1 MTLAT
6 ATAPGIRRS
15 VRGGLKV
22 ISTRI
27 FGSSFGHPGLCCRMH
42 TGATGVSHS
51 VVGFVGGGP
60 RGSNVICYLDQGEM
74 RRLTRVLRTGNVG
87 THPCRTNVSS
97 LAEAGGRS
105 SFLVRG
111 IRIVITAVTFN
122 VKVSGP
128 SIQFIVRCSVPGDLR
143 KCCRRAKHTNESNN
157 RNRYVAF
164 CAGGSL
170 RGLRGFVRKGPITRR
185 RVNGRLLLRAT
196 TCTRSSM
203 YQHGALLRC
212 FNRRCARRGYKGYS
226 GYLGPGGRIRTRR
239 LLYTIVRT
247 VVTIGRGFGTSCVVS
262 VLRNERASRMRTRL
276 RRSLRM
282 FNSNVNRRSGA

>member
-15 VRGGLKV
+15 VRGGLNV

-42 TGATGVSHS
+42 PGATGMSQS

-60 RGSNVICYLDQGEM
+60 RGSNVVCYLDQGGI
-74 RRLTRVLRTGNVG
+74 RRLTRVLRTGKVG
-87 THPCRTNVSS
+87 THTCRTKVSS
-97 LAEAGGRS
+97 TAQARGRS

-111 IRIVITAVTFN
+111 VSIVMTAVTFN

-128 SIQFIVRCSVPGDLR
+128 SIHCIVRCSVPGDLR
-143 KCCRRAKHTNESNN
+143 KCCRRAKHTKESKK
-157 RNRYVAF
+157 RKRYVAF

-170 RGLRGFVRKGPITRR
+170 RGLRGFVRKGPMTRR

-203 YQHGALLRC
+203 YHQGTLLRC
-212 FNRRCARRGYKGYS
+212 FNRRCVRRGYNGYS

-239 LLYTIVRT
+239 LLYAIVRT
-247 VVTIGRGFGTSCVVS
+247 VLTIGRGFGTSCVVS
-262 VLRNERASRMRTRL
+262 VVRNGRASRIRTRL
-276 RRSLRM
+276 RRSLRI